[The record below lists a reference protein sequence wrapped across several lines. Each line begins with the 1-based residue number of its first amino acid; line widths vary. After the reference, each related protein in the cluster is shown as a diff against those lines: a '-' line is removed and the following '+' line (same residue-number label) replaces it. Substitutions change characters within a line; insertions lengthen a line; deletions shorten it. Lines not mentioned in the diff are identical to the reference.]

1 MTMAEFICYCFE
13 YTELDIV
20 NEVAKNHG
28 RSLILERIIEA
39 RKNGTCQCYTKNPKG
54 T

>member
-1 MTMAEFICYCFE
+1 MAEFICYCFE
-13 YTELDIV
+13 YTKSDIAD
-20 NEVAKNHG
+20 EVLKNKG

-39 RKNGTCQCYTKNPKG
+39 RKNGTCQCDTKNPKG